1 MKQQYDDTFLARW
14 LANELTAEE
23 LREFEN
29 SEDFAKYTQIVET
42 LETAEIPEF
51 DVEANLQATLDKLSQ
66 EAQTLQPKKRVI
78 PLWSYAAAA
87 CVVILFFVYT
97 FIFTDAETVYTTQ
110 LAEKTQFE
118 LPDGSQVDLNADS
131 EVTFNTS
138 DWSENR
144 ALNLSGEAFFKVKK
158 GSQFTVNTAQ
168 GKVSVLG
175 TQFTVNARE
184 NLYHVICYEGK
195 VSVVTQAKD
204 SIVLTKGM
212 AFLINNGER
221 KDYTLNSSEPSWINN
236 ESSFKDMPINVV
248 LDELERQF
256 GITISGK
263 ENLQPAL
270 FTGRFSHTNAT
281 LAVQT
286 VFMAMEIPY
295 TTDVQGN
302 VLIQK

>member
-1 MKQQYDDTFLARW
+1 MEQQYDDTFLARW

-23 LREFEN
+23 LFEFEN

-51 DVEANLQATLDKLSQ
+51 DVEANLQATLNKLAQ
-66 EAQTLQPKKRVI
+66 EEQISQPKKRVI

-87 CVVILFFVYT
+87 SVVILFFVYT
-97 FIFTDAETVYTTQ
+97 FVFTDSEMVYTTQ
-110 LAEKTQFE
+110 FAEKTQFE
-118 LPDGSQVDLNADS
+118 LPDGSQVNLNADS

-138 DWSENR
+138 DWDENR
-144 ALNLSGEAFFKVKK
+144 MLNLDGEAFFTVKK
-158 GSQFTVNTAQ
+158 GSKFTVNTSQ
-168 GKVSVLG
+168 GNVSVLG

-212 AFLINNGER
+212 AFLINKGER
-221 KDYTLNSSEPSWINN
+221 KQYQLENTEPDWINN
-236 ESSFKDMPINVV
+236 ESSFKDMPIDVV
-248 LDELERQF
+248 FDALERQF

-263 ENLQPAL
+263 ENLKPAL

-286 VFMAMEIPY
+286 VFMAMEISY
-295 TTDVQGN
+295 TTDAKGN